1 MRTIIIGGPG
11 RSGTTYVAN
20 RIGTHLQC
28 AHFFDIEL
36 KILSENDGLSDLRH
50 VLCDHYSPPRAMI
63 AIRRFQ
69 QLFAELSIG
78 SFGQPE
84 LAGGHIDQMRDAA
97 LELFLSSFRKGNE
110 YRLVTRREYNA
121 SARKLLFDLKSI
133 AAFDKP
139 SAEYFVEK
147 TPHNSLNIRFIH
159 DLLPDMKFIHV
170 VRDPRAIA
178 MSLLDQVW
186 GPNEIEDACYWVG
199 NYLDSWAIN
208 KEVAQELGV
217 LMLEIRIEDL
227 VSEPKIY
234 SDVIQD
240 FVGISKNEHIFFD
253 SSPHSL
259 NGWLRRLTSRNLEI
273 LDCYLRPWIEAL
285 GYPTVPEPISEGSS

>member
-20 RIGTHLQC
+20 RIGT
-28 AHFFDIEL
+28 HFFDIEL

-97 LELFLSSFRKGNE
+97 LELFLSSFRKANE

-121 SARKLLFDLKSI
+121 
-133 AAFDKP
+133 
-139 SAEYFVEK
+139 
-147 TPHNSLNIRFIH
+147 
-159 DLLPDMKFIHV
+159 
-170 VRDPRAIA
+170 
-178 MSLLDQVW
+178 
-186 GPNEIEDACYWVG
+186 
-199 NYLDSWAIN
+199 
-208 KEVAQELGV
+208 
-217 LMLEIRIEDL
+217 
-227 VSEPKIY
+227 
-234 SDVIQD
+234 
-240 FVGISKNEHIFFD
+240 
-253 SSPHSL
+253 
-259 NGWLRRLTSRNLEI
+259 
-273 LDCYLRPWIEAL
+273 
-285 GYPTVPEPISEGSS
+285 